1 MEKNCQKRRQPLI
14 SDSVIARLMGID
26 ELPHHQ
32 PIHKYQ
38 RVLSDGYI
46 CKSASVGLRQGSSI
60 FIGRS
65 RDTNNEMLQGVKGAC
80 GVKIFEDKN
89 HFVPHKYTR
98 KNTRTAKMVISDEK
112 PAVVSLSNSTSG
124 ASHED
129 RKAIVTN
136 GKHGAPGNV
145 LRYLQKLDNSSSTD
159 QFHGPATGYTNDF
172 FTIQS
177 DVIDKSYISPCVST
191 FTPKLEKTTNYRGVT
206 KLDLLSRS
214 EIRVSLRPESGNNSD
229 LAYKELF
236 DNDIEPLMRSFIDH
250 NRTTNRTSRQQRCR
264 SNLQDLSRP
273 ANEDENYLR
282 NESQASF
289 PSCPGVY
296 YYRNYNNGPR
306 LLLYKSSL
314 GQEKLK
320 KNNERQEIKK
330 EIEKIEVFGRG
341 QTHVKMEALCT
352 QSCKQSRNFGSTPL
366 GISRIK
372 VWEKD
377 HTGNLHGSESETA
390 KESLSAGSGGK
401 KNEEQE
407 ILKNRSGS
415 GCDQLSTPV
424 MSSSMLQT
432 ATSVSSCYSSSK
444 CSENNTPDACAKTI
458 QDEMEGSS
466 ENDWRREIKLAPG
479 VSRPSNLSFQCRI
492 NDALADVEAF
502 NGGVFSKI
510 SGDEKPESNSDFFS
524 MKNASSSYSQEASSG
539 EASLY
544 EFSEE
549 ESGNSNCSRQ
559 VTPEFRKQLDGPIVQ
574 CSPDS
579 VMESF
584 DTKYPSTFE
593 CFESTGQRSQF
604 QVFNSE
610 SEEAYSEGSEMVVS
624 GNEEEKEEGIAGLSY
639 NSGKVHRWLGDDE
652 SRNFCYIVD
661 VLDEAGCFKEIS
673 IIDIIQ
679 SWDCLERLISPL
691 VFEALEKKYGRQ
703 ACWQKS
709 DRQLL
714 FDLINSGLT
723 TILEQLLNFHSRAT
737 SSLQRHF
744 AAGMKRDEVEDM
756 LWKMVI
762 SLERE
767 RSNGASEKVV
777 EGAMKWW
784 EVDDKDTNVISRELE
799 ISLFEELVM
808 ESISLWIESS
818 SE

>member
-1 MEKNCQKRRQPLI
+1 MEKNFQKRRQPLI
-14 SDSVIARLMGID
+14 TDSVIARLMGID
-26 ELPHHQ
+26 ELPNQQ
-32 PIHKYQ
+32 PLRKYQ

-60 FIGRS
+60 LIGRS
-65 RDTNNEMLQGVKGAC
+65 RDTNKEMLQGVKGAC
-80 GVKIFEDKN
+80 GVKVFED
-89 HFVPHKYTR
+89 KYTR
-98 KNTRTAKMVISDEK
+98 KNIRTVKMVISNEK
-112 PAVVSLSNSTSG
+112 HAFVSLSNSTSG
-124 ASHED
+124 ANHED

-159 QFHGPATGYTNDF
+159 QFNCLATGYTNDF

-191 FTPKLEKTTNYRGVT
+191 FTSKLEKTTNYYGVN
-206 KLDLLSRS
+206 KLDLFSGS
-214 EIRVSLRPESGNNSD
+214 EIRESLRPESGNNCD

-236 DNDIEPLMRSFIDH
+236 DNDTEPLMRSFIDR
-250 NRTTNRTSRQQRCR
+250 NRTMNRTSRQQWCR

-273 ANEDENYLR
+273 ASEDGNYLR

-289 PSCPGVY
+289 RSSLGVY
-296 YYRNYNNGPR
+296 YYRNNNNGPH
-306 LLLYKSSL
+306 LLSYKSSL
-314 GQEKLK
+314 GQEALK
-320 KNNERQEIKK
+320 KNYRRQKIKK
-330 EIEKIEVFGRG
+330 EIENIEVSGRG
-341 QTHVKMEALCT
+341 QTHVKTEALRT
-352 QSCKQSRNFGSTPL
+352 QSCKQSRNFGSTSPI
-366 GISRIK
+366 GISSIK

-377 HTGNLHGSESETA
+377 YTRNLHHSESETT

-401 KNEEQE
+401 MDEEQE

-415 GCDQLSTPV
+415 ACDQLSSPV
-424 MSSSMLQT
+424 MSSSMLQS
-432 ATSVSSCYSSSK
+432 ATSV
-444 CSENNTPDACAKTI
+444 E
-458 QDEMEGSS
+458 DEVEGSS
-466 ENDWRREIKLAPG
+466 ENDWCRDIKLAPG
-479 VSRPSNLSFQCRI
+479 VSRSSNLSFQCRI
-492 NDALADVEAF
+492 NDVLADEEAF
-502 NGGVFSKI
+502 NGEVISKI
-510 SGDEKPESNSDFFS
+510 SGDQQPETNSGFFS
-524 MKNASSSYSQEASSG
+524 VKDVSFSFSQEASCG

-549 ESGNSNCSRQ
+549 ESGYSNCSRL
-559 VTPEFRKQLDGPIVQ
+559 VTPEFQKQLDGPLGQ
-574 CSPDS
+574 CSPVS
-579 VMESF
+579 VLESF

-593 CFESTGQRSQF
+593 CFESTGQQSQF
-604 QVFNSE
+604 QVSNSE

-624 GNEEEKEEGIAGLSY
+624 GNEEEKEEGIADLAC

-661 VLDEAGCFKEIS
+661 VLDEAGCFKERP

-679 SWDCLERLISPL
+679 SWDCLERPISPL

-709 DRQLL
+709 DRKLL
-714 FDLINSGLT
+714 FDLINSGLM
-723 TILEQLLNFHSRAT
+723 TILNRLLNFHSRAT

-744 AAGMKRDEVEDM
+744 TAGMKRDEVEDM

-767 RSNGASEKVV
+767 KSNDASEKVV
-777 EGAMKWW
+777 EGTMKWW
-784 EVDDKDTNVISRELE
+784 EVDDKDTDVISRELE

-808 ESISLWIESS
+808 ESISLWIE
-818 SE
+818 

>member
-1 MEKNCQKRRQPLI
+1 MEKNCQKRRQPLV

-26 ELPHHQ
+26 ELPHQQ
-32 PIHKYQ
+32 PLHKYQ

-46 CKSASVGLRQGSSI
+46 CKSASVGLRQGSTLRS
-60 FIGRS
+60 GRS
-65 RDTNNEMLQGVKGAC
+65 RETNNEMLQGVKRAC
-80 GVKIFEDKN
+80 RVKIFEDKN
-89 HFVPHKYTR
+89 HFVPDKYTD
-98 KNTRTAKMVISDEK
+98 KNTRTVKMVISNEK
-112 PAVVSLSNSTSG
+112 PAVVPLSNSTSG

-159 QFHGPATGYTNDF
+159 QSLATVYTNDF

-177 DVIDKSYISPCVST
+177 DVIDKSYVSPCVRRC
-191 FTPKLEKTTNYRGVT
+191 TPMLEKTTNYCGVT

-214 EIRVSLRPESGNNSD
+214 EIRESSRPESGNHCD
-229 LAYKELF
+229 LAYKGLF
-236 DNDIEPLMRSFIDH
+236 DNDTEPLMRSFFDR
-250 NRTTNRTSRQQRCR
+250 NRTTNRTSRQRRCR

-273 ANEDENYLR
+273 ASEDENYLK
-282 NESQASF
+282 NKSQAFF

-296 YYRNYNNGPR
+296 YYRKFNNSPR

-314 GQEKLK
+314 GKETFK
-320 KNNERQEIKK
+320 KNYERQKIKK
-330 EIEKIEVFGRG
+330 EIEKIEVSGRG

-352 QSCKQSRNFGSTPL
+352 QSCKQSRNFDSTSPL
-366 GISRIK
+366 DIGHIK

-377 HTGNLHGSESETA
+377 LSGNFHHSESETT
-390 KESLSAGSGGK
+390 KESLSAGNGGNMDK
-401 KNEEQE
+401 EQD
-407 ILKNRSGS
+407 ILKNRGGS
-415 GCDQLSTPV
+415 GCDLLSSPV
-424 MSSSMLQT
+424 MSSSMLQS
-432 ATSVSSCYSSSK
+432 ATSVEISSYYSSRK
-444 CSENNTPDACAKTI
+444 CSENNTPDTYAKTN

-466 ENDWRREIKLAPG
+466 ENDWCREIKLAPG
-479 VSRPSNLSFQCRI
+479 VSRPSNLSLQRRF

-510 SGDEKPESNSDFFS
+510 SGDQQPESNSGFISVKD
-524 MKNASSSYSQEASSG
+524 ASSFYSQEASTG

-549 ESGNSNCSRQ
+549 EPGYSNCSRL
-559 VTPEFRKQLDGPIVQ
+559 VTPEFQKILDGPI
-574 CSPDS
+574 
-579 VMESF
+579 
-584 DTKYPSTFE
+584 
-593 CFESTGQRSQF
+593 GQQSKF

-610 SEEAYSEGSEMVVS
+610 SEEAYSEGFEMVVS
-624 GNEEEKEEGIAGLSY
+624 GNEEEKEEGITDLSY

-661 VLDEAGCFKEIS
+661 VLDEAGCFKDRP

-679 SWDCLERLISPL
+679 SWDCLEYPISPL
-691 VFEALEKKYGRQ
+691 VFAALEKKYGTQ

-714 FDLINSGLT
+714 FDLVNSGLM
-723 TILEQLLNFHSRAT
+723 TILERLLNFHSRAT
-737 SSLQRHF
+737 SCLQRHF
-744 AAGMKRDEVEDM
+744 TAGMKRDEVENM

-767 RSNGASEKVV
+767 KSSDASEKVV

-808 ESISLWIESS
+808 ESISLWIE
-818 SE
+818 

>member
-1 MEKNCQKRRQPLI
+1 MEKNCQKRRQPLV

-26 ELPHHQ
+26 ELPHQQ
-32 PIHKYQ
+32 PLHKYQ

-46 CKSASVGLRQGSSI
+46 CKSASVGIRQGSSLR
-60 FIGRS
+60 IGRS
-65 RDTNNEMLQGVKGAC
+65 RETNNEMLQGVKRAC
-80 GVKIFEDKN
+80 RVKIFEDKN
-89 HFVPHKYTR
+89 HFVPNKHTP
-98 KNTRTAKMVISDEK
+98 KNTRTVKMVISNEK
-112 PAVVSLSNSTSG
+112 PAVPLSNSTSG

-145 LRYLQKLDNSSSTD
+145 LRYLQKLDNSSSTA
-159 QFHGPATGYTNDF
+159 QSLATVYTNDF

-177 DVIDKSYISPCVST
+177 DVIDKSYVSPCVRRC
-191 FTPKLEKTTNYRGVT
+191 TPKLEKTTNYCGVA

-214 EIRVSLRPESGNNSD
+214 EIRESLRPESGNHCD
-229 LAYKELF
+229 LAYKGLF
-236 DNDIEPLMRSFIDH
+236 DNDIEPLRRSFFDR
-250 NRTTNRTSRQQRCR
+250 NRTTNRTSRQRRCR

-273 ANEDENYLR
+273 ASEDQNYLE
-282 NESQASF
+282 NKSQAFFS
-289 PSCPGVY
+289 SCPGVY
-296 YYRNYNNGPR
+296 YHRKFNNSSR

-314 GQEKLK
+314 GQETFK
-320 KNNERQEIKK
+320 KNYERQKIKK
-330 EIEKIEVFGRG
+330 EIEKIEVSGRG

-352 QSCKQSRNFGSTPL
+352 QSCKQSRNFDSTSL
-366 GISRIK
+366 LDIGHIK

-377 HTGNLHGSESETA
+377 RSGNLQHSESETT
-390 KESLSAGSGGK
+390 KESLSAGNGGK
-401 KNEEQE
+401 MDKEQD

-415 GCDQLSTPV
+415 GCDLLSSPV
-424 MSSSMLQT
+424 MSSSMLRI
-432 ATSVSSCYSSSK
+432 ATSVEISSCYSSSK
-444 CSENNTPDACAKTI
+444 CSENNTPGAYAKTN
-458 QDEMEGSS
+458 QDKMEGSS
-466 ENDWRREIKLAPG
+466 ENDWCREIKLAAPG
-479 VSRPSNLSFQCRI
+479 VSRPSNLSLQHRT

-502 NGGVFSKI
+502 NGGVFSNI
-510 SGDEKPESNSDFFS
+510 MGDQQPESNSGFFS
-524 MKNASSSYSQEASSG
+524 VKDASSSYSQEASTG
-539 EASLY
+539 ETSLY

-549 ESGNSNCSRQ
+549 EPGYSNCSRL
-559 VTPEFRKQLDGPIVQ
+559 VTPEIQKQLDGPI
-574 CSPDS
+574 
-579 VMESF
+579 
-584 DTKYPSTFE
+584 
-593 CFESTGQRSQF
+593 GQQSKF

-624 GNEEEKEEGIAGLSY
+624 CNEEEKEEGIADLSY

-661 VLDEAGCFKEIS
+661 VLDEAGCFKERP

-679 SWDCLERLISPL
+679 SWDSLELPISPL
-691 VFEALEKKYGRQ
+691 VFDALEKKYGRQ

-714 FDLINSGLT
+714 FDLMNSGLT
-723 TILEQLLNFHSRAT
+723 TILERLLNFHSRAT
-737 SSLQRHF
+737 SCLQRHF
-744 AAGMKRDEVEDM
+744 TAGMKRDEVENM

-767 RSNGASEKVV
+767 KSIDASEKVV

-808 ESISLWIESS
+808 ESISLWIE
-818 SE
+818 

>member
-1 MEKNCQKRRQPLI
+1 MEKNCQKRRQPLV

-26 ELPHHQ
+26 ELPHQQ
-32 PIHKYQ
+32 PLHKYQ

-46 CKSASVGLRQGSSI
+46 CKSASVGLRQGSTLRS
-60 FIGRS
+60 GRS
-65 RDTNNEMLQGVKGAC
+65 RETNNEMLQGVKRAC
-80 GVKIFEDKN
+80 RVKIFEDKN
-89 HFVPHKYTR
+89 HFVPDKYTD
-98 KNTRTAKMVISDEK
+98 KNTRTVKMVISNEK
-112 PAVVSLSNSTSG
+112 PAVVPLSNSTSG

-159 QFHGPATGYTNDF
+159 QSLATVYTNDF

-177 DVIDKSYISPCVST
+177 DVIDKSYVSPCVRRC
-191 FTPKLEKTTNYRGVT
+191 TPMLEKTTNYCGVT

-214 EIRVSLRPESGNNSD
+214 EIRESSRPESGNHCD
-229 LAYKELF
+229 LAYKGLF
-236 DNDIEPLMRSFIDH
+236 DNDTEPLMRSFFDR
-250 NRTTNRTSRQQRCR
+250 NRTTNRTSRQRRCR

-273 ANEDENYLR
+273 ASEDENYLK
-282 NESQASF
+282 NKSQAFF

-296 YYRNYNNGPR
+296 YYRKFNNSPR

-314 GQEKLK
+314 GKETFK
-320 KNNERQEIKK
+320 KNYERQKIKK
-330 EIEKIEVFGRG
+330 EIEKIEVSGRG

-352 QSCKQSRNFGSTPL
+352 QSCKQSRNFDSTSPL
-366 GISRIK
+366 DIGHIK

-377 HTGNLHGSESETA
+377 LSGNFHHSESETT
-390 KESLSAGSGGK
+390 KESLSAGNGGNMDK
-401 KNEEQE
+401 EQD
-407 ILKNRSGS
+407 ILKNRGGS
-415 GCDQLSTPV
+415 GCDLLSSPV
-424 MSSSMLQT
+424 MSSSMLQS
-432 ATSVSSCYSSSK
+432 ATSVEISSYYSSRK
-444 CSENNTPDACAKTI
+444 CSENNTPDTYAKTN

-466 ENDWRREIKLAPG
+466 ENDWCREIKLAPG
-479 VSRPSNLSFQCRI
+479 VSRPSNLSLQRRF

-510 SGDEKPESNSDFFS
+510 SGDQQPESNSGFISVKD
-524 MKNASSSYSQEASSG
+524 ASSFYSQEASTG

-549 ESGNSNCSRQ
+549 EPGYSNCSRL
-559 VTPEFRKQLDGPIVQ
+559 VTPEFQKILDGPIGQ

-579 VMESF
+579 ILESF
-584 DTKYPSTFE
+584 DTKYPSIFE
-593 CFESTGQRSQF
+593 CFEST
-604 QVFNSE
+604 
-610 SEEAYSEGSEMVVS
+610 EEAYSEGFEMVVS
-624 GNEEEKEEGIAGLSY
+624 GNEEEKEEGITDLSY

-661 VLDEAGCFKEIS
+661 VLDEAGCFKDRP

-679 SWDCLERLISPL
+679 SWDCLEYPISPL
-691 VFEALEKKYGRQ
+691 VFAALEKKYGTQ

-714 FDLINSGLT
+714 FDLVNSGLM
-723 TILEQLLNFHSRAT
+723 TILERLLNFHSRAT
-737 SSLQRHF
+737 SCLQRHF
-744 AAGMKRDEVEDM
+744 TAGMKRDEVENM

-767 RSNGASEKVV
+767 KSSDASEKVV

-808 ESISLWIESS
+808 ESISLWIE
-818 SE
+818 